1 MNFHSI
7 KEKVVLKWSQ
17 IIIIFELC
25 NIFEKNKS
33 LLKTTKAKQEK
44 VNSKINP
51 NLKKVKS
58 EKPLPSSPVALI
70 GKQNKRNPN
79 YILTVFFL
87 SLFSFFRLFNI
98 MDAWTLLAKHTKKIA
113 IIIIINYY
121 YQDSHTVSAF
131 FSYFVF
137 LSLVETFSTTLEKYT
152 WVSSCYITRQLC
164 QTIKSWPHSSLV
176 DYLAQVI
183 HGNNYPSTF
192 YCIFHLV
199 WVHTYDHHAKY

>member
-58 EKPLPSSPVALI
+58 EKPFLLPVALI

-79 YILTVFFL
+79 YILTVFFSL
-87 SLFSFFRLFNI
+87 S
-98 MDAWTLLAKHTKKIA
+98 
-113 IIIIINYY
+113 
-121 YQDSHTVSAF
+121 
-131 FSYFVF
+131 F
-137 LSLVETFSTTLEKYT
+137 LSFVYSTL
-152 WVSSCYITRQLC
+152 WM
-164 QTIKSWPHSSLV
+164 
-176 DYLAQVI
+176 
-183 HGNNYPSTF
+183 HGH
-192 YCIFHLV
+192 C
-199 WVHTYDHHAKY
+199 